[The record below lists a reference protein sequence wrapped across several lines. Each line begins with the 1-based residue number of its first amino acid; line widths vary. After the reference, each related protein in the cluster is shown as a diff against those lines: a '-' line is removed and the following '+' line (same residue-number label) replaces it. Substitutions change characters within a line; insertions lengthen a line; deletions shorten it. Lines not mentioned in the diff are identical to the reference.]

1 MDDGATSATA
11 RSGPLGLAVAV
22 HGTSLRVTLANH
34 GDETLWVYFGVQS
47 ATGIHHDYL
56 TVELAGQAGTRLL
69 RFTGARD
76 DSPIGI
82 VELASGAE
90 IADELDLAAWATD
103 PINGGTPLMRGAYAL
118 TATYRV
124 QRPRAW
130 SGSVSAGPVRL
141 LVA

>member
-1 MDDGATSATA
+1 MAVGATSATA
-11 RSGPLGLAVAV
+11 RSGALGLAVAV

-34 GDETLWVYFGVQS
+34 GDETLRAYFGVQS
-47 ATGIHHDYL
+47 ATGTHHDYL
-56 TVELAGQAGTRLL
+56 TVELAGEAGTRLL

-90 IADELDLAAWATD
+90 ISDDLDLAAWATD
-103 PINGGTPLMRGAYAL
+103 PINGRTPLVPGAYAL

>member
-11 RSGPLGLAVAV
+11 RSGALGLAVAV

-34 GDETLWVYFGVQS
+34 GDETLQAYFGVQS
-47 ATGIHHDYL
+47 ATGTHHDHL
-56 TVELAGQAGTRLL
+56 TVELAGEAGTRLL

-103 PINGGTPLMRGAYAL
+103 PINGGTPLAPGAYAL

-130 SGSVSAGPVRL
+130 SGSVTAGPVRL